1 MARHSLLLGLILLSG
16 ALLSGCNRN
25 SQSDAPEN
33 DPFAARSSGKLED
46 QFGKGFAKAARAK
59 PDSEPQTVDKNE
71 LAPVSFTAEPIP
83 IR

>member
-16 ALLSGCNRN
+16 ASLSSCNRN
-25 SQSDAPEN
+25 SGSDAFEN

-59 PDSEPQTVDKNE
+59 PNSEPRTVDKRE
-71 LAPVSFTAEPIP
+71 LVPVSYTAEPVP
-83 IR
+83 ID

>member
-16 ALLSGCNRN
+16 ASLSGCNRN
-25 SQSDAPEN
+25 SGGDAPEN
-33 DPFAARSSGKLED
+33 DPFAARPSGKLED

-59 PDSEPQTVDKNE
+59 PNSEPQTVDKNE
-71 LAPVSFTAEPIP
+71 LVPVSYTAEPIP